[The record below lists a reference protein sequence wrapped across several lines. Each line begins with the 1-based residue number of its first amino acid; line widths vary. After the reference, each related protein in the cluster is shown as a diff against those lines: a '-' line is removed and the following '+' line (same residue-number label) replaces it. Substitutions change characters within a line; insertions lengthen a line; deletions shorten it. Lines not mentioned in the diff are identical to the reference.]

1 MSRPHD
7 WSYPSC
13 MLNQRD
19 CCQQL
24 SSLTYEQCES
34 APPMQ
39 CCEVK
44 DDSPCLSLSLRNWLG
59 LFDLHLLNLLT
70 DLPPGLIL
78 IVWMVDKG
86 WVGGNLVFATLSRVF
101 RISMIIIFPTALYSS
116 GVWARYA
123 WVGIKHTDTLLKP
136 KPQEGSFQT
145 RQFWGMFKHCSGALL
160 YPLQWRL
167 HAFVTGARI

>member
-1 MSRPHD
+1 MHAESTGLLSTVVKPDIWRV
-7 WSYPSC
+7 WKRSTNA
-13 MLNQRD
+13 MLWGKRW
-19 CCQQL
+19 L
-24 SSLTYEQCES
+24 SLS
-34 APPMQ
+34 
-39 CCEVK
+39 
-44 DDSPCLSLSLRNWLG
+44 LSLSLRNWLG

-123 WVGIKHTDTLLKP
+123 WVGIRHTDTLLKP

-167 HAFVTGARI
+167 HAFVIGARI

>member
-24 SSLTYEQCES
+24 SSLTYEECES

-44 DDSPCLSLSLRNWLG
+44 DDSPCLSLSLSEKLVRAFWSA
-59 LFDLHLLNLLT
+59 F
-70 DLPPGLIL
+70 
-78 IVWMVDKG
+78 VEFVDR
-86 WVGGNLVFATLSRVF
+86 FATR
-101 RISMIIIFPTALYSS
+101 
-116 GVWARYA
+116 
-123 WVGIKHTDTLLKP
+123 TDFDSLN
-136 KPQEGSFQT
+136 G
-145 RQFWGMFKHCSGALL
+145 
-160 YPLQWRL
+160 
-167 HAFVTGARI
+167 

>member
-1 MSRPHD
+1 MHAESTGLLSTVVKPDIWTVWKR
-7 WSYPSC
+7 STNA
-13 MLNQRD
+13 MLWGKRW
-19 CCQQL
+19 L
-24 SSLTYEQCES
+24 SLS
-34 APPMQ
+34 
-39 CCEVK
+39 
-44 DDSPCLSLSLRNWLG
+44 LSLSLRNWLG